1 MRLGIRLECFRKPDF
16 GWRVAMIVDQ
26 GLKRLSW
33 SVPRMLVWN
42 AMLEAANGLECRAE
56 LTENLRIVIFFFL
69 QHSSSQSQLWGFEE
83 GLQRPLSCLRG

>member
-1 MRLGIRLECFRKPDF
+1 MRLGIRLECSRKPDF
-16 GWRVAMIVDQ
+16 GWHVAMIIDQ

-56 LTENLRIVIFFFL
+56 LTENLRIVIFF
-69 QHSSSQSQLWGFEE
+69 SSSIVLLRASFGVLKK
-83 GLQRPLSCLRG
+83 GLRSH